1 MSKFEEFTCQM
12 CGTDCKPSAGIILD
26 IDYEFWCFFCGVE
39 YLQQQNKRYRE
50 LLKKVFDT
58 LRDYLHVY
66 TNESDLID
74 SAEYLSKQIYEE
86 LEESE

>member
-1 MSKFEEFTCQM
+1 MSDKERLKGIKNNIEILTLEERLWLIEQ
-12 CGTDCKPSAGIILD
+12 A
-26 IDYEFWCFFCGVE
+26 E
-39 YLQQQNKRYRE
+39 QNKRYRE
-50 LLKKVFDT
+50 LLKKVFGT